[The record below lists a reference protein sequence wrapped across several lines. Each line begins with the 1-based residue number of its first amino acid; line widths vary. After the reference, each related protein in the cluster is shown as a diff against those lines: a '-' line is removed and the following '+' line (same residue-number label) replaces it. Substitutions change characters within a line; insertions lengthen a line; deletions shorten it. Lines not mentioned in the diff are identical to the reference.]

1 MNFLFLGGQMSKE
14 ELYKK
19 FAKYYDKIYSKKD
32 YIGECQF
39 IEWAVAQHKT
49 SAGKKL
55 LDVACGTGA
64 HADLLKKN
72 FSILGVDIS
81 SDMLDIAREKVPDV
95 EFKEGDMKKLDLK
108 GKFDVITCLFSAM
121 NYNTSLKEYERT
133 LKNFYEHLHPGGV
146 LIFDLGINHENWMEG
161 MISVDTVVEDNLKLA
176 RICQSHLEGNIFNA
190 DFVFLVKENE
200 KLDFDIDRHIIGVF
214 KTSEIFEL
222 MKKVGFYVA
231 VYGEFTRKKWEKG
244 SMERPVF
251 VGLKQ

>member
-1 MNFLFLGGQMSKE
+1 MDMAKDVPVISITVNRAASPERDSRLRFIIFLLS
-14 ELYKK
+14 
-19 FAKYYDKIYSKKD
+19 
-32 YIGECQF
+32 
-39 IEWAVAQHKT
+39 
-49 SAGKKL
+49 
-55 LDVACGTGA
+55 
-64 HADLLKKN
+64 
-72 FSILGVDIS
+72 
-81 SDMLDIAREKVPDV
+81 
-95 EFKEGDMKKLDLK
+95 
-108 GKFDVITCLFSAM
+108 
-121 NYNTSLKEYERT
+121 T

-146 LIFDLGINHENWMEG
+146 LIFDLGINQENWMEG

-222 MKKVGFYVA
+222 MKKVEFYVA
-231 VYGEFTRKKWEKG
+231 VYGEFTHKKWEKG